1 MGRKSKARVMNA
13 QKIGKASLSEKS
25 VKPSEQTQKKN
36 HSTQGSLTEVVLSAK
51 NKEWEIGELLY
62 IKHDYREFVFV
73 EKTDKGIWCR
83 PYSNGSPKNMLH
95 VSFDDV
101 LFARASLDMAS

>member
-1 MGRKSKARVMNA
+1 MGRKSKARTQA
-13 QKIGKASLSEKS
+13 QETTKKSLETKSAKPLELIPKKKISQHA
-25 VKPSEQTQKKN
+25 N
-36 HSTQGSLTEVVLSAK
+36 TEVVLSAETK
-51 NKEWEIGELLY
+51 TWEIGELLY

-95 VSFDDV
+95 VAFGDV
-101 LFARASLDMAS
+101 LFAQAPLKTA

>member
-1 MGRKSKARVMNA
+1 MGRKSKARTQA
-13 QKIGKASLSEKS
+13 TIKKSLEEKS
-25 VKPSEQTQKKN
+25 TKPLELIPKKN
-36 HSTQGSLTEVVLSAK
+36 QSQHVNTEVILSAETK
-51 NKEWEIGELLY
+51 AWEIGELLY

-95 VSFDDV
+95 VAFGDV
-101 LFARASLDMAS
+101 LFAQAPLKMA